1 MLVLPL
7 LLIGLEQKIDVVV
20 AWTLQIELLIKP
32 LALPANWYFAE
43 DVLVVLK
50 LPDAVV
56 DGLKLLVLIEMVQLG
71 LTGVEVDVFEDFLLY
86 DNFFSGLL
94 NQDLFDDNFLDFFDD
109 FLGDIDGHLNDFLD
123 PPVPCLQLALL
134 VLLRNIAPLKAS
146 AEHGQ
151 LDLALLLCAFF
162 SWFLVDLDRFVLF
175 VDCHA
180 AIFLAATHQ
189 RH

>member
-1 MLVLPL
+1 M
-7 LLIGLEQKIDVVV
+7 
-20 AWTLQIELLIKP
+20 
-32 LALPANWYFAE
+32 
-43 DVLVVLK
+43 LVVLK

-94 NQDLFDDNFLDFFDD
+94 DQDLFDDNFLDFFDD

-162 SWFLVDLDRFVLF
+162 S
-175 VDCHA
+175 
-180 AIFLAATHQ
+180 
-189 RH
+189 